1 MGGRDSQHRR
11 RIGQAALVEI
21 QVEQAEETL
30 QLLLGE
36 RMVAFVGAGEMADQ
50 VQLAHTG
57 MVAQARMPGAQR
69 GRIEA
74 QAVHAGVELEPD
86 VEWNI
91 QAGGEERLALFRA
104 LDHQVQAQLP
114 GEGVFARL
122 EAAFQQQDA
131 RAGVQ
136 GADFRGLLQAGHGEA
151 IGIVVQRGNHFARTV
166 AIGVRLDHRERLAL
180 RRAALGQGIVVANGG
195 KVDGGNEGTH
205 GIGSCN

>member
-1 MGGRDSQHRR
+1 
-11 RIGQAALVEI
+11 
-21 QVEQAEETL
+21 
-30 QLLLGE
+30 
-36 RMVAFVGAGEMADQ
+36 
-50 VQLAHTG
+50 
-57 MVAQARMPGAQR
+57 MPGAQR

-136 GADFRGLLQAGHGEA
+136 GADFRGLLRQATA
-151 IGIVVQRGNHFARTV
+151 KPSAS
-166 AIGVRLDHRERLAL
+166 
-180 RRAALGQGIVVANGG
+180 
-195 KVDGGNEGTH
+195 
-205 GIGSCN
+205 SCNAVTTSRAPWP